1 MSSYITTNYI
11 CIKCQKQ
18 YEFSVN
24 KDIRSIKHFQCK
36 DFILKFI
43 TNSDDK
49 NNIKYFVSIKCRKC
63 NKKQGRQLKFSNNQ
77 SMKDFNSNNFKCCE
91 NIIQFAVFFSDQKLE
106 KTININNN
114 NNMQS
119 SLQNNNQ
126 NMENFSVFDNTSHL
140 NNNNNFN
147 MNQNNISNNLPI
159 NRSISDNTMM
169 NNHNIINQNNNNFN
183 NCQNHISG
191 GIEFSPNNNFNN
203 TIPNKNN
210 NFQNINN
217 NNGYFNQ
224 NFSNMNNNI
233 WDQSQNINMMNNNNN
248 QNINMMS
255 FQNNNRNINMMS
267 VPNNNQ
273 NINMMSVPNNNQ
285 NRNMMNVPNN
295 NQNINMNFTNNMG
308 ENMQFNNNIN
318 NFPNNQDMNNNFN
331 NNNSNNSS
339 NIYSAGQYNEDYLYI
354 HGSHS
359 KLGDIIS
366 FSFEFKSAN
375 YPVNNVRNDRIFKD
389 VLNEFLNKNPGIRN
403 YLTPNQKYLV
413 DGEVVKLNQNLKD
426 NGIKNNS
433 KVLIHWIGN

>member
-1 MSSYITTNYI
+1 MSSYITTNYK

-24 KDIRSIKHFQCK
+24 KDIRSIKHFKCK

-169 NNHNIINQNNNNFN
+169 NNHNINNQNNNNFN
-183 NCQNHISG
+183 NYQNHISG

-224 NFSNMNNNI
+224 NCSNM
-233 WDQSQNINMMNNNNN
+233 
-248 QNINMMS
+248 NINMMS
-255 FQNNNRNINMMS
+255 FQNNNR
-267 VPNNNQ
+267 

-318 NFPNNQDMNNNFN
+318 NNMNNFPNNQDMNNNYNN
-331 NNNSNNSS
+331 NNNSNNLS
-339 NIYSAGQYNEDYLYI
+339 NNYSAGQYNETYFYI
-354 HGSHS
+354 CGNHS

-413 DGEVVKLNQNLKD
+413 NGEVVKLNQNLKD